1 MHRVNL
7 ILVVLLMLAGAAR
20 AQVYPSTGSA
30 WLTPGGWEEP
40 LATSRFDSAEAVT
53 RWEFR
58 HADLVLGNWQ
68 SAALNETGTVLLPF
82 HAQSLPCEPDE
93 QQRWLAQQ
101 ASANGQDPESAFLHF
116 AQDTR
121 LSLSATN
128 LELDRLLE
136 AKPWLSRTA
145 DTLTIPGWDPVNDT
159 DSNGQLSD
167 AEYQQRLN
175 PLASARF
182 AYQARVLLTG
192 RLQGGVCTFRTNLSD
207 SSIRAQLINWYR
219 YHWRQMAADGGYTP
233 RLRPLLGADILPVVS
248 GGQILELSLQAGTPE
263 AEERYLAQLVD
274 FLGQLKQQLDPALL
288 GVSTSGL
295 ALWPDETVS
304 APLRS
309 QVDLWVRPRFL
320 TPAMGLARVQ
330 QSWQH
335 FALSAEGAKSVLMVS
350 MRDGHSYLHP
360 GDERAWHQDVETGL
374 ALYYLFNLPG
384 QTYYH
389 NWGDSLSVDSTNT
402 SMRDWYRPGLPKNW
416 VYQPTAM
423 LKVDLGEPVSAPKGY
438 KPVWWQAEP
447 LSGDSR
453 GSVLGSYKVA
463 PAHWFWLYRTGW
475 FGKQPAEG
483 VIARR
488 YEHGLVL
495 YRAVQQAGQSRFLEA
510 KPMRISLPGTYIR
523 IFYDGTTSEPMNY
536 LELGGYEGAVLQKAA
551 SEQ

>member
-1 MHRVNL
+1 MQKVNL
-7 ILVVLLMLAGAAR
+7 SLVLILMLAGAAR

-30 WLTPGGWEEP
+30 WVTPGGWEEP
-40 LATSRFDSAEAVT
+40 LSTSRFDSAEAVR
-53 RWEFR
+53 RWELR
-58 HADLVLGNWQ
+58 HADLVLGDWQ
-68 SAALNETGTVLLPF
+68 SAALNDASRVLLPF
-82 HAQSLPCEPDE
+82 RAQSLSCEPDA

-101 ASANGQDPESAFLHF
+101 ARATGLDPESAFLHF

-121 LSLSATN
+121 LAVKDTHQQLDSLLQT
-128 LELDRLLE
+128 R
-136 AKPWLSRTA
+136 PWLSRTA
-145 DTLTIPGWDPVNDT
+145 DTLSIPGWDPANDT
-159 DSNGQLSD
+159 DNNGQLSD
-167 AEYQQRLN
+167 AEYQQRRN
-175 PLASARF
+175 PQASARF
-182 AYQARVLLTG
+182 PSQARVLVTG
-192 RLQGGVCTFRTNLSD
+192 RQQYGGCEFRTNFSD
-207 SSIRAQLINWYR
+207 PDVRAQLINWYR
-219 YHWRQMAADGGYTP
+219 DDWQQMAAEGGYTP
-233 RLRPLLGADILPVVS
+233 RLRPLLGPDVLPVVS

-263 AEERYLAQLVD
+263 AEARYLAQLVD
-274 FLGQLKQQLDPALL
+274 FLGQLKQQLSPAML

-295 ALWPDETVS
+295 ALWPDETVA

-320 TPAMGLARVQ
+320 TPAMGLARIQ

-335 FALSAEGAKSVLMVS
+335 FALSAEGAGSVLMVS
-350 MRDGHSYLHP
+350 IRDGHSYLHP
-360 GDERAWHQDVETGL
+360 GDERAWQQDVETGL

-389 NWGDSLSVDSTNT
+389 NWGDSLSIDSTNT
-402 SMRDWYRPGLPKNW
+402 SMRDWHRPGLPKNW

-453 GSVLGSYKVA
+453 GSVLGSYKVV

-475 FGKQPAEG
+475 FGKQPSEG
-483 VIARR
+483 VIGRR
-488 YEHGLVL
+488 YAQGLVL

-523 IFYDGTTSEPMNY
+523 VFYDGTTSEPMNY
-536 LELGGYEGAVLQKAA
+536 IELGGYEGAVLQKAE
-551 SEQ
+551 SEE